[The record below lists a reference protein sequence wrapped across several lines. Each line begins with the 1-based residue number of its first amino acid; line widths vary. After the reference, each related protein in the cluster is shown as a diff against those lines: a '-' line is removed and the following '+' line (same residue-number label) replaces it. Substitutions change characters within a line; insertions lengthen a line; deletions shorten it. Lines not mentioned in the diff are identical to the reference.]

1 MFNYKETLEAMRR
14 ERASMQTE
22 VDKLDQAIAALQ
34 MLTTTTAVEETKPRR
49 SAQVKKTAKAKR
61 KISREGL
68 QNIIDAQN
76 KRWAKGRAAATTKVK
91 AAPGKRG
98 TANEEMTVVRDDL
111 DFRYV
116 GEVSRIPGG

>member
-1 MFNYKETLEAMRR
+1 MFNYKETLEVMRR

-34 MLTTTTAVEETKPRR
+34 MLTSTTAVEETKPRH
-49 SAQVKKTAKAKR
+49 SALAKKTPKAKR

-76 KRWAKGRAAATTKVK
+76 KRWA
-91 AAPGKRG
+91 
-98 TANEEMTVVRDDL
+98 N
-111 DFRYV
+111 
-116 GEVSRIPGG
+116 

>member
-14 ERASMQTE
+14 ERASLQAE

-34 MLTTTTAVEETKPRR
+34 MLTGTTALAGTKPRR
-49 SAQVKKTAKAKR
+49 SAQTKKTKKTKR

-76 KRWAKGRAAATTKVK
+76 KRWAKVRAAAKKKVK
-91 AAPGKRG
+91 ESGKR
-98 TANEEMTVVRDDL
+98 ASE
-111 DFRYV
+111 
-116 GEVSRIPGG
+116 PAK

>member
-34 MLTTTTAVEETKPRR
+34 MLTGTTAVAGTKPRD
-49 SAQVKKTAKAKR
+49 SALAKKTSKAKR

-76 KRWAKGRAAATTKVK
+76 KRWA
-91 AAPGKRG
+91 
-98 TANEEMTVVRDDL
+98 N
-111 DFRYV
+111 
-116 GEVSRIPGG
+116 

>member
-34 MLTTTTAVEETKPRR
+34 MLTGTMAVVGTKPRR
-49 SAQVKKTAKAKR
+49 SAQAKKARKAKR

-76 KRWAKGRAAATTKVK
+76 KRWAKVRAAAKTQVK
-91 AAPGKRG
+91 GALGKR
-98 TANEEMTVVRDDL
+98 
-111 DFRYV
+111 
-116 GEVSRIPGG
+116 VSLPKTPSSTRTTRH